1 MSLQAYTAM
10 LIHAVKTGKISARKA
25 KTLMNKM
32 IEQEIK

>member
-10 LIHAVKTGKISARKA
+10 LIYAVKTGKISARKA
-25 KTLMNKM
+25 KRLMNQL